1 MENVASRI
9 IAKCGGHQAV
19 AEMVGVDVS
28 RVHRWTYSRERG
40 GTGGLIPTRHQATL
54 MQEARER
61 GLPLEP
67 ADFFPA
73 EKEAVA

>member
-19 AEMVGVDVS
+19 AEMVGVDIANVY
-28 RVHRWTYSRERG
+28 RWTYPRARG
-40 GTGGLIPTRHQATL
+40 GTDGIIPSRHQAKL
-54 MQEARER
+54 LQGARAR

-67 ADFFPA
+67 ADFFPS
-73 EKEAVA
+73 EVAA